1 MTRHTVTLYNAQQG
15 HAELMRLWSWLKPNL
30 IAGQRMTVEART
42 EKRSDAQNRLLWS
55 IMGDISRQVQWMV
68 DGKPV
73 KLDLEEWKE
82 VLSAGL
88 RKTQRVAAGI
98 EGGFVMLGQRTSK
111 MGVREMGDLI
121 ELAYAFGAQHEPA
134 VQWSRTSLSR
144 DVPDECVA

>member
-1 MTRHTVTLYNAQQG
+1 MRLRARLANAQQAWAWLQRAYEAIKPLLLAG
-15 HAELMRLWSWLKPNL
+15 HSFHVELRP
-30 IAGQRMTVEART
+30 
-42 EKRSDAQNRLLWS
+42 EKRSDAQNRIFWS

-68 DGKPV
+68 DGRMV
-73 KLDLEEWKE
+73 KLDPEEWKE

-121 ELAYAFGAQHEPA
+121 ELAYAFGAQHD

>member
-1 MTRHTVTLYNAQQG
+1 MRLSARLANAQQ
-15 HAELMRLWSWLKPNL
+15 AWAWLQRAYEAIKPML
-30 IAGQRMTVEART
+30 LDGRCFHVEIRP
-42 EKRSDAQNRLLWS
+42 EKRSDAQNRIFWS
-55 IMGDISRQVQWMV
+55 IMTDISRQVPWMV
-68 DGKPV
+68 DGKTV
-73 KLDLEEWKE
+73 KLDPEEWKE

-121 ELAYAFGAQHEPA
+121 ELAYAFGAQHD